1 MISILMDSDFK
12 FEQDLR
18 ELLMAFYPGESFTYE
33 EDEASLLSVYVR
45 GGSLEIRKG
54 GETLRGA
61 ELHFCGDRS
70 SDKSVFKRAF
80 YLMLSDITGEKL
92 PWGTITGIRPLKLY
106 ENEFNKVRKSHE
118 DGLSGD
124 LKAEASDG
132 SAEAVKTAE
141 AAEKNAAAE
150 GKDALEQKLIAETEE
165 HMIRDYYI
173 SAEKLRLLTETA
185 KRERAALSGR
195 DIEGG
200 FSLYVNIPFCPS
212 TCLYCSFTSN
222 PIDRF
227 SDRIDEYID
236 GMRREFQILEAS
248 RKAGPGEELYS
259 PISGKHLQTI
269 YIGGGTPTA
278 LCAEDMD
285 KLLTMIEEEA
295 DLGGLFEYTVEA
307 GRPDSINRDKLRV
320 LKKHHIDRISI
331 NPQTMND
338 RTLELIGR
346 RHSAADV
353 ERAFLMAREEG
364 FDNINM
370 DVIMGLPKEDIGD
383 VRYTLSKVEELRPES
398 LTVHALA
405 VKRAARLTTEGL
417 AYAGLPRA
425 GAEEASEMIR
435 LGAECAERL
444 GMKPYYLYRQKNMA
458 GNQENVGYCLPG
470 KENLYNILMME
481 EKHGVAGI
489 GAGASTKLIVNN
501 TDPALYGGNLHR
513 VERHENMKNISIYL
527 ERIEEVLEKKRVFL
541 ASLK

>member
-45 GGSLEIRKG
+45 GGSLEIRKE

-92 PWGTITGIRPLKLY
+92 PWGTLTGIRPLKLY

-118 DGLSGD
+118 
-124 LKAEASDG
+124 
-132 SAEAVKTAE
+132 
-141 AAEKNAAAE
+141 
-150 GKDALEQKLIAETEE
+150 KDAPEQKLIAETEE

-173 SAEKLRLLTETA
+173 STEKLRLLTETA

-236 GMRREFQILEAS
+236 GMRRELQILEAS
-248 RKAGPGEELYS
+248 RKALPGEEFYS
-259 PISGKHLQTI
+259 PISGKQLQTI

-278 LCAEDMD
+278 LCAEDLD

-370 DVIMGLPKEDIGD
+370 DVIMGLPKEDIAD
-383 VRYTLSKVEELRPES
+383 VRYTLSKIEELRPES

-501 TDPALYGGNLHR
+501 TDPELYGGNLHR

-527 ERIEEVLEKKRVFL
+527 ERIEEVLEKKKVFL
-541 ASLK
+541 VSLK

>member
-1 MISILMDSDFK
+1 MDSDFK

-45 GGSLEIRKG
+45 GGSLEIRKE

-92 PWGTITGIRPLKLY
+92 PWGTLTGIRPLKLY

-118 DGLSGD
+118 
-124 LKAEASDG
+124 
-132 SAEAVKTAE
+132 
-141 AAEKNAAAE
+141 
-150 GKDALEQKLIAETEE
+150 KDAPEQKLIAETEE

-173 SAEKLRLLTETA
+173 STEKLRLLTETV

-236 GMRREFQILEAS
+236 GMRRELQILEAS
-248 RKAGPGEELYS
+248 RKALPGEEFYS
-259 PISGKHLQTI
+259 PISGKQLQTI

-278 LCAEDMD
+278 LCAEDLD

-346 RHSAADV
+346 RHSAA
-353 ERAFLMAREEG
+353 
-364 FDNINM
+364 
-370 DVIMGLPKEDIGD
+370 
-383 VRYTLSKVEELRPES
+383 
-398 LTVHALA
+398 
-405 VKRAARLTTEGL
+405 
-417 AYAGLPRA
+417 
-425 GAEEASEMIR
+425 
-435 LGAECAERL
+435 
-444 GMKPYYLYRQKNMA
+444 
-458 GNQENVGYCLPG
+458 
-470 KENLYNILMME
+470 
-481 EKHGVAGI
+481 
-489 GAGASTKLIVNN
+489 
-501 TDPALYGGNLHR
+501 
-513 VERHENMKNISIYL
+513 
-527 ERIEEVLEKKRVFL
+527 
-541 ASLK
+541 

>member
-45 GGSLEIRKG
+45 GGSLEIRKE

-70 SDKSVFKRAF
+70 SDKSVFKKAF

-92 PWGTITGIRPLKLY
+92 PWGTLTGIRPLKLY
-106 ENEFNKVRKSHE
+106 ENEFSRLKKSRE
-118 DGLSGD
+118 NELSGD
-124 LKAEASDG
+124 TGAEAFGVAMAAPAGDSK
-132 SAEAVKTAE
+132 ETA
-141 AAEKNAAAE
+141 
-150 GKDALEQKLIAETEE
+150 GKGVSEQELIAETEK
-165 HMIRDYYI
+165 HMLRDYYI
-173 SAEKLRLLTETA
+173 SSEKLRLLTETA
-185 KRERAALSGR
+185 KRERAALLGK

-200 FSLYVNIPFCPS
+200 YSLYVNVPFCPS

-236 GMRREFQILEAS
+236 GMRRELRILEES
-248 RKAGPGEELYS
+248 RKAGEGDELYS
-259 PISGKHLQTI
+259 PISGKQLQTI

-278 LCAEDMD
+278 LCAEDLD
-285 KLLTMIEEEA
+285 KLLTMIEEET
-295 DLGGLFEYTVEA
+295 DLEGLFEYTVEA

-320 LKKHHIDRISI
+320 LKNHHIDRISI

-346 RHSAADV
+346 RHSAEDV

-370 DVIMGLPKEDIGD
+370 DVIMGLPKENIED
-383 VRYTLSKVEELRPES
+383 VRYTLSKIEELKPES

-501 TDPALYGGNLHR
+501 SDPALYGGNLHR

-527 ERIEEVLEKKRVFL
+527 ERIDEVLEKKRGFL